1 MFYFKYA
8 LKSLI
13 QRRRQY
19 VSLFVVCTI
28 SVCIIISL
36 LSICDGMLKAL
47 NTKAVQYYGGELQFY
62 CGDTYVF
69 TDADEK
75 IKLLQQY
82 FDENNIEVSF
92 YKRFDGDASNCQ
104 LYFEGENSFAR
115 ILKGIDFSEEKELLK
130 TFTFSEEKLNNSYQN
145 KILISDPIAQKL
157 RVHAGDSITLLLKTL
172 DGYTNTMDLYV
183 SGIYKD
189 SSLFGMYTVY
199 LDIDCLRKISCYD
212 KYSIPYIN
220 RIGINVKNKSLSN
233 KDIKRLQLYLSENC
247 NMAPLP
253 NSKEEFFYFAVAHKE
268 TPVYAL
274 ITLDA
279 NRPEVVM
286 MSNALRLIVYL
297 IIIPLVLIVAIGISC
312 SYRVVIL
319 KRIVETSTFRAL
331 GLKARGVEKLFFTEV
346 LMILLVGFIV
356 GTVLSFAVTAIIGH
370 FNFSFIPAFDL
381 FLIGGRIKA
390 DYSFWKIIF
399 VLFIIAFSTLTGVFV
414 TLRNIIRLSPAKA
427 FATTV

>member
-19 VSLFVVCTI
+19 VSLFVVCI
-28 SVCIIISL
+28 VAVSIIISL
-36 LSICDGMLKAL
+36 LSILEGMVDAL
-47 NTKAVQYYGGELQFY
+47 NKKSIQFYGGELQLICSNRWCIEY
-62 CGDTYVF
+62 PNEKEEILSNCLKEMNSKAKVF
-69 TDADEK
+69 R
-75 IKLLQQY
+75 
-82 FDENNIEVSF
+82 
-92 YKRFDGDASNCQ
+92 RFDFDGTNTQ
-104 LYFEGENSFAR
+104 FYFEGSNTYCR
-115 ILKGIDFSEEKELLK
+115 ILKGVDFSEEKDLFES
-130 TFTFSEEKLNNSYQN
+130 FTFIDGDVKSAGKND
-145 KILISDPIAQKL
+145 ILISQSVAEKL
-157 RVHAGDSITLLLKTL
+157 GCRSGDSVTIIIETLN
-172 DGYTNTMDLYV
+172 GYINTV
-183 SGIYKD
+183 NWTVKGIFQD
-189 SSLFGMYTVY
+189 SSLFGMYTTYTDINSLVELVEYPIGFVNRLAIFSPENLFSMNQVKILQNKLEKY
-199 LDIDCLRKISCYD
+199 LNMI
-212 KYSIPYIN
+212 SIPKQKEK
-220 RIGINVKNKSLSN
+220 IGDSNVKFS
-233 KDIKRLQLYLSENC
+233 DPY
-247 NMAPLP
+247 
-253 NSKEEFFYFAVAHKE
+253 
-268 TPVYAL
+268 YAL

-356 GTVLSFAVTAIIGH
+356 GTGLSFAVTAIIGH

>member
-1 MFYFKYA
+1 MFYLKYA

-19 VSLFVVCTI
+19 ISLFTVCTI

-47 NTKAVQYYGGELQFY
+47 NKKAVQYYGGELQFL
-62 CGDTYVF
+62 CSNTWGIENPE
-69 TDADEK
+69 EK
-75 IKLLQQY
+75 ESVILEILSEKNIKASCY
-82 FDENNIEVSF
+82 ARFD
-92 YKRFDGDASNCQ
+92 FDGDSSQ
-104 LYFEGENSFAR
+104 FYFEGATAFCR
-115 ILKGIDFSEEKELLK
+115 VLKGIDFVKEKDLLK
-130 TFTFSEEKLNNSYQN
+130 CVTFVEGDFSSIGEKS
-145 KILISDPIAQKL
+145 ILISEPVSKKL
-157 RVHAGDSITLLLKTL
+157 GCHFGDSLTVMVKTAS
-172 DGYTNTMDLYV
+172 GYINTMDLVV
-183 SGIYKD
+183 SGIFQD
-189 SSLFGMYTVY
+189 SSLFGMYTSY
-199 LDIDCLRKISCYD
+199 LDISCLKLLTE
-212 KYSIPYIN
+212 YSDDFIN
-220 RIGINVKNKSLSN
+220 RIGIYTPENKLTKKQILFLQKKLEQHYNMVPIPKNKEDYIRYSYQYS
-233 KDIKRLQLYLSENC
+233 K
-247 NMAPLP
+247 PL
-253 NSKEEFFYFAVAHKE
+253 N
-268 TPVYAL
+268 AL

-312 SYRVVIL
+312 SYRVVIF

-356 GTVLSFAVTAIIGH
+356 GTGLSFAVTAIIGH

>member
-1 MFYFKYA
+1 MFYIKYA
-8 LKSLI
+8 LKSLV

-19 VSLFVVCTI
+19 ISLFSVCTI
-28 SVCIIISL
+28 SVCIIVSL

-47 NTKAVQYYGGELQFY
+47 NRKAVQYYGGELQLI
-62 CGDTYVF
+62 CGNRWNFENAENIANICSNMAEEMALDTICSV
-69 TDADEK
+69 
-75 IKLLQQY
+75 
-82 FDENNIEVSF
+82 
-92 YKRFDGDASNCQ
+92 RFDYDASNVEF
-104 LYFEGENSFAR
+104 YFEGESVFCR
-115 ILKGIDFSEEKELLK
+115 MLKGVDFQKEKTLFECFTYTEGSALDAGYGNVLL
-130 TFTFSEEKLNNSYQN
+130 SQ
-145 KILISDPIAQKL
+145 PIANKL
-157 RVHAGDSITLLLKTL
+157 RCHAGDKVKLLLRTV
-172 DGYTNTMDLYV
+172 DGYINSQDFV
-183 SGIYKD
+183 ISGIFQD

-199 LDIDCLRKISCYD
+199 LDINSLREQTWY
-212 KYSIPYIN
+212 PRNFVN
-220 RIGINVKNKSLSN
+220 RITFFSLKKGFS
-233 KDIKRLQLYLSENC
+233 KRNLLTFQSFLSSQI
-247 NMAPLP
+247 NMAPIP
-253 NSKEEFFYFAVAHKE
+253 KDKKKFQEQYNNEND
-268 TPVYAL
+268 PPIYAL

-356 GTVLSFAVTAIIGH
+356 GTGFSFAATAILGH